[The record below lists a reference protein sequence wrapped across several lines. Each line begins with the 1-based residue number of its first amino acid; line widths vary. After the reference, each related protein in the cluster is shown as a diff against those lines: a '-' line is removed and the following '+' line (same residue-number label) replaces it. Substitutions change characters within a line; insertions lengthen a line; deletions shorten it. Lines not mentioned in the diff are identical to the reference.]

1 MSDKGTTETP
11 KDKVGL
17 DDIVEDAFGL
27 NVRGLQTLWAMIV
40 RPAKVFEAAR
50 SPDWEARSYT
60 PSIRLVFSLLAVLT
74 AIRFLWASDGS
85 MFYETTVLAIEQAGS
100 TAFGTDIDA
109 ATEALMDIYV
119 VIFPLAFIGMQIVG
133 SAICFVWGKDTRF
146 PARLRLY
153 FLAIIPSTIST
164 VILTIALS
172 FVTLELYTPFLA
184 VSILGSLFLDLMT
197 SLRGGVQAG
206 SKGIRT
212 LKATIFAMVSFTMG
226 MVANFGAFIGAQFW
240 FIYAPW

>member
-1 MSDKGTTETP
+1 MSDRNSTETP

-50 SPDWEARSYT
+50 SPDWSARSYT

-100 TAFGTDIDA
+100 SAFGTDIDA

-119 VIFPLAFIGMQIVG
+119 VIFPLAMIGLHIGG
-133 SAICFVWGKDTRF
+133 SSFTFVWGKGTKF

-153 FLAIIPSTIST
+153 FLAIVPSTIYT
-164 VILTIALS
+164 VFLTVGMSFASLDFYTALMALTI
-172 FVTLELYTPFLA
+172 
-184 VSILGSLFLDLMT
+184 LGTWVLDFAT
-197 SLRGGVQAG
+197 SLRGGVQAK
-206 SKGIRT
+206 SKVMRA
-212 LKATIFAMVSFTMG
+212 LKAAIFAMVSFTIG
-226 MVANFGAFIGAQFW
+226 MAANFGAFIGAQFW